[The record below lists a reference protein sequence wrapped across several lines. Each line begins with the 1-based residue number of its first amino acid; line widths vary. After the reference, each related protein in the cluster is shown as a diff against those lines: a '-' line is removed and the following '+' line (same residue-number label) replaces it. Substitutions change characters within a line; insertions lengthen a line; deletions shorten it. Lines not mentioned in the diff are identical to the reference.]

1 MHQSRKKNV
10 LLLERKDWKNN
21 ISEKVEAEVHMWENH
36 VDEHTLMLRV
46 IVDMP

>member
-1 MHQSRKKNV
+1 MQSRKKNV
-10 LLLERKDWKNN
+10 LLLERKDWKN
-21 ISEKVEAEVHMWENH
+21 ISEKVEVEVHMWENH